1 MDWGKAAI
9 TVKRVEPKEI
19 GSTQGHLL
27 PSADPMDET
36 DSGRERSVNAIPW
49 PKLDHPAIW
58 LAYLP
63 LFFIPWFIE
72 RPSPTQM
79 IAAMA
84 GLIVFFGV
92 YFAAFKAT
100 GRRLTVLALATLLIS
115 FALAFTGSNW
125 TVITIYAAAMVGN
138 LRPPRQAA
146 IMVGGFAVATCVLA
160 FVTRQPLI
168 FWVFGVFLTIMVGAA
183 NISRAALEDK
193 NQALAESRDEVRQLA
208 AAAERERIGRDL
220 HDLLGRTL
228 TLIAIKADLSAKL
241 AGRDSDEARNE
252 MRDIAAAAR
261 QGLADVR
268 SAVSGM
274 TGATLSRELASS
286 QAALSVAGIRCKIE
300 GDADRIDP
308 GSSAVLAMALREAI
322 TNVIRHSGAS
332 SCEIILK
339 KQPGELEM
347 TVSDNGHGEAVRA
360 GGGLSG
366 LRSRLGAAGGDL
378 AVRGSAEGT
387 QLVARLPQ
395 GAAV

>member
-1 MDWGKAAI
+1 MK
-9 TVKRVEPKEI
+9 
-19 GSTQGHLL
+19 QY
-27 PSADPMDET
+27 ET
-36 DSGRERSVNAIPW
+36 METSGTPAHPQPSVNAIGELGAGKGRPVKAISW
-49 PKLDHPAIW
+49 SKLDHPAIW

-72 RPSPTQM
+72 RPSTTQM
-79 IAAMA
+79 IAATA
-84 GLIVFFGV
+84 GLVVFLAL

-100 GRRLTVLALATLLIS
+100 GRRLTMLAVATLLIS

-138 LRPPRQAA
+138 LRPPRRAA
-146 IMVGGFAVATCVLA
+146 IMVGAFAVATCILA
-160 FVTRQPLI
+160 FATRQPVI

-208 AAAERERIGRDL
+208 AAAERERIARDL

-228 TLIAIKADLSAKL
+228 TLIAIKADLAAKL
-241 AGRDSDEARNE
+241 ADRDSDEARNE
-252 MRDIAAAAR
+252 MRDIAGAAR

-332 SCEIILK
+332 SCEILV
-339 KQPGELEM
+339 KQHPGGLEM

-360 GGGLSG
+360 GGGIAG

-378 AVRGSAEGT
+378 AVRGTAEGT

-395 GAAV
+395 GAAA

>member
-1 MDWGKAAI
+1 MK
-9 TVKRVEPKEI
+9 
-19 GSTQGHLL
+19 QY
-27 PSADPMDET
+27 ET
-36 DSGRERSVNAIPW
+36 METSGTPAHPQPSVNAIGELGAGKGRPVNAISW
-49 PKLDHPAIW
+49 SKLDHPAIW

-72 RPSPTQM
+72 RPSTTQM
-79 IAAMA
+79 IAATA
-84 GLIVFFGV
+84 GLVVFLAL

-100 GRRLTVLALATLLIS
+100 GRRLTILAVATLLIS

-138 LRPPRQAA
+138 LRPPRRAA
-146 IMVGGFAVATCVLA
+146 IMVGAFAVATCILA
-160 FVTRQPLI
+160 FATRQPVI

-183 NISRAALEDK
+183 NISRATLEDK

-208 AAAERERIGRDL
+208 AAAERERIARDL

-228 TLIAIKADLSAKL
+228 TLIAIKADLAAKL
-241 AGRDSDEARNE
+241 ADRDSDEARNE
-252 MRDIAAAAR
+252 MRDIAGAAR

-332 SCEIILK
+332 SCEILV
-339 KQPGELEM
+339 KQHPGGLEM

-360 GGGLSG
+360 GGGIAG

-378 AVRGSAEGT
+378 AVRGTAEGT

-395 GAAV
+395 GAAA

>member
-1 MDWGKAAI
+1 MKQDGTRETTGPAHLQPSVSPMGEPGSGKRQP
-9 TVKRVEPKEI
+9 VK
-19 GSTQGHLL
+19 
-27 PSADPMDET
+27 
-36 DSGRERSVNAIPW
+36 AIPW
-49 PKLDHPAIW
+49 SKLDHPAIW

-72 RPSPTQM
+72 RPGLTQM
-79 IAAMA
+79 IAATA
-84 GLIVFFGV
+84 GLVLFLAL

-100 GRRLTVLALATLLIS
+100 GRRLIMLAVATLLIS

-138 LRPPRQAA
+138 LRPPRRAA
-146 IMVGGFAVATCVLA
+146 MLVGSFAVATCVLA
-160 FVTRQPLI
+160 LVTRQPLI

-193 NQALAESRDEVRQLA
+193 NQALAESRNEVRQLA

-228 TLIAIKADLSAKL
+228 TLIAIKADLAAKL
-241 AGRDSDEARNE
+241 ADRDSDEARNE

-332 SCEIILK
+332 SCEILLE
-339 KQPGELEM
+339 QYPGGLEM

-360 GGGLSG
+360 GGGISG

-378 AVRGSAEGT
+378 AVCGTAEGT
-387 QLVARLPQ
+387 QVVARLPQ
-395 GAAV
+395 GAAA

>member
-1 MDWGKAAI
+1 MK
-9 TVKRVEPKEI
+9 
-19 GSTQGHLL
+19 QY
-27 PSADPMDET
+27 ET
-36 DSGRERSVNAIPW
+36 METSGTPAHPQPSVNAIGELGAGKGRPVKAISW
-49 PKLDHPAIW
+49 SKLDHPAIW

-72 RPSPTQM
+72 RPSTTQM
-79 IAAMA
+79 IAATA
-84 GLIVFFGV
+84 GLVVFLAL

-100 GRRLTVLALATLLIS
+100 GRRLTILAVATLLIS

-138 LRPPRQAA
+138 LRPPRRAA
-146 IMVGGFAVATCVLA
+146 IMVGAFAVATCILA
-160 FVTRQPLI
+160 FATRQPVI

-208 AAAERERIGRDL
+208 AAAERERIARDL

-228 TLIAIKADLSAKL
+228 TLIAIKADLAAKL
-241 AGRDSDEARNE
+241 ADRDSDEARNE
-252 MRDIAAAAR
+252 MRDIAGAAR

-332 SCEIILK
+332 SCEILV
-339 KQPGELEM
+339 KQHPGGLEM

-360 GGGLSG
+360 GGGIAG

-378 AVRGSAEGT
+378 AVRGTAEGT

-395 GAAV
+395 GAAA

>member
-1 MDWGKAAI
+1 MK
-9 TVKRVEPKEI
+9 
-19 GSTQGHLL
+19 QY
-27 PSADPMDET
+27 ET
-36 DSGRERSVNAIPW
+36 METSGTPAHPQPSVNAIGELGAGKGRPVNAISW
-49 PKLDHPAIW
+49 SKLDHPAIW

-72 RPSPTQM
+72 RPSTTQM
-79 IAAMA
+79 IAATA
-84 GLIVFFGV
+84 GLVVFLAL

-100 GRRLTVLALATLLIS
+100 GRRLTILAVATLLIS

-138 LRPPRQAA
+138 LRPPRRAA
-146 IMVGGFAVATCVLA
+146 IMVGAFAVATCILA
-160 FVTRQPLI
+160 FATRQPVI

-208 AAAERERIGRDL
+208 AAAERERIARDL

-228 TLIAIKADLSAKL
+228 TLIAIKADLAAKL
-241 AGRDSDEARNE
+241 ADRDSDEARNE
-252 MRDIAAAAR
+252 MRDIAGAAR

-332 SCEIILK
+332 SCEILV
-339 KQPGELEM
+339 KQHPGGLEM

-360 GGGLSG
+360 GGGIAG

-378 AVRGSAEGT
+378 AVRGTAEGT

-395 GAAV
+395 GAAA